1 VPIATLADKSRRS
14 LRKGLSRKRVP
25 YAAPLQ
31 GAYDISQPFHFIDSG
46 QNFETFILNHWTHMK
61 IAGIILFTV
70 LAHFCIAQT
79 KPARI
84 VFDITSKD
92 TLAHQTVI
100 RHIKGLSE
108 AYPDAQ
114 LEVVI
119 YGGAL
124 PMMMTE
130 KSTQATKIKELSSN
144 KNISF
149 KVCEGTMKR
158 YSVTKSQ
165 LLPGVGTVPD
175 AIMEIVQKQGEGWGY
190 IKEVAN

>member
-1 VPIATLADKSRRS
+1 MSP
-14 LRKGLSRKRVP
+14 
-25 YAAPLQ
+25 
-31 GAYDISQPFHFIDSG
+31 QPFVSLSNYLLFMKAFIMLAMAVLPILVTA
-46 QNFETFILNHWTHMK
+46 QNK
-61 IAGIILFTV
+61 A
-70 LAHFCIAQT
+70 A
-79 KPARI
+79 KI

-100 RHIKGLSE
+100 RHVKGMSE

-114 LEVVI
+114 LEVVV

-124 PMMMTE
+124 PMLMTD
-130 KSTQATKIKELSSN
+130 KSTEAKKIQELAKN

-149 KVCEGTMKR
+149 RACEGTMKR
-158 YSVTKSQ
+158 YNVTKNQ
-165 LLPGVGTVPD
+165 LLPGVATVPD

>member
-1 VPIATLADKSRRS
+1 
-14 LRKGLSRKRVP
+14 
-25 YAAPLQ
+25 
-31 GAYDISQPFHFIDSG
+31 
-46 QNFETFILNHWTHMK
+46 MK
-61 IAGIILFTV
+61 IASLILFALLSHWSV
-70 LAHFCIAQT
+70 AQT

-124 PMMMTE
+124 PMMMTD
-130 KSTQATKIKELSSN
+130 KSTQSARIKELSNN

-158 YSVTKSQ
+158 YSVTKNQ

>member
-1 VPIATLADKSRRS
+1 MKNLITVFFCLVS
-14 LRKGLSRKRVP
+14 
-25 YAAPLQ
+25 YASF
-31 GAYDISQPFHFIDSG
+31 SQ
-46 QNFETFILNHWTHMK
+46 
-61 IAGIILFTV
+61 A
-70 LAHFCIAQT
+70 
-79 KPARI
+79 KPAKI

-108 AYPDAQ
+108 SYPDTQ

-124 PMMMTE
+124 SMVMTE
-130 KSTQATKIKELSSN
+130 KSTEAKKIQELSKN

-149 KVCEGTMKR
+149 RACEGTMKR
-158 YSVTKSQ
+158 YNVTKAQ

-175 AIMEIVQKQGEGWGY
+175 AIMEIVAKQGEGWGY
-190 IKEVAN
+190 IKEN